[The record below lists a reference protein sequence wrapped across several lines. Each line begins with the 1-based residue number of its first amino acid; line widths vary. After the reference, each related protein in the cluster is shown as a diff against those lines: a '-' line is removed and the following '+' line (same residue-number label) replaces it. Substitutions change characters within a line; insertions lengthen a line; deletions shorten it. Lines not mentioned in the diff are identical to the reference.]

1 MQHCETGES
10 KNDCAFESKSFHR
23 RLPSCD
29 GISADETAI
38 CLTLLISD
46 HYTLKGRASQ
56 LYSQLVCM
64 VALVL
69 LESVFVDE
77 CVSGR
82 MQARVK
88 EAPMPRSCANRKELR
103 LAAKNAA
110 EQK

>member
-10 KNDCAFESKSFHR
+10 KNECAFELKSFHR

-64 VALVL
+64 VALIL
-69 LESVFVDE
+69 QESVFLWMSVL
-77 CVSGR
+77 SGR

-88 EAPMPRSCANRKELR
+88 EAPFVASRFV
-103 LAAKNAA
+103 A
-110 EQK
+110 EEQG